1 MATIAPV
8 APAADGAAETADFP
22 IVILGTGFAG
32 LGLAVRLKRAGM
44 HDFVLLE
51 RASDVGGTWRDNTYP
66 GCQCDI
72 PSHLYSF
79 SFAPNPDWTRL
90 FPIQPEIQAYL
101 RRVADDFDV
110 RRHIR
115 FDHEVTGATW
125 DEDAALWRIETS
137 QGPLSANI
145 VVTGQGGLSEPAIPD
160 LPGLV
165 RFEGAKFHSAEW
177 DHEHSLDG
185 ERVAVIGTGASA
197 IQFIPYIQPKV
208 GKLTLFQRT
217 PPWVMPHPDR
227 PIRDSE
233 KRLFRRFP
241 VTQRLFRAA
250 IYAFFESRVVPFTMK
265 PDLMKAGERIALKHM
280 KQDVPDP
287 ELRRKLTPRYRM
299 GCKRV
304 LMSNTY
310 YKALAQP
317 NADVVTDGIKEIRER
332 SIVTADG
339 TEHEVDTIIFG
350 TGFHVTDLPMTEFVR
365 GRGGRT
371 MAEVFAGSPQA
382 YLGTT
387 VAGFPNMF
395 MLTGPNTG
403 LGHNSIV
410 YILESQFNYVL
421 SALRTLKK
429 RGAGVFEVRPEVQQA
444 YNAELQEQLQ
454 GTVWN
459 SGGCS
464 SWYIDRNGKNTVLW
478 PTWTWKYRQRTAHFD
493 VDSYTL
499 EPGRSPAWTSASATA
514 AS

>member
-1 MATIAPV
+1 MAVTTPV
-8 APAADGAAETADFP
+8 APPATGSAETADFP
-22 IVILGTGFAG
+22 IAILGTGFAG
-32 LGLAVRLKRAGM
+32 LGLAVRLKQAGM

-79 SFAPNPDWTRL
+79 SFAPNPDWSRL
-90 FPIQPEIQAYL
+90 FPIQPEIQEYL
-101 RRVADDFDV
+101 RGVARDFDV
-110 RRHIR
+110 LPHIR
-115 FDHEVTGATW
+115 FDHEVTGAEW
-125 DEDAALWRIETS
+125 DEDAALWRIATS
-137 QGPLSANI
+137 QGSVTAHI
-145 VVTGQGGLSEPAIPD
+145 VVTGQGGLSEPSIPD
-160 LPGLV
+160 LPGLD
-165 RFEGAKFHSAEW
+165 RFEGPAFHSAEW

-227 PIRDSE
+227 PIRPAE

-250 IYAFFESRVVPFTMK
+250 IYAFFESRVVPFTMA
-265 PDLMKAGERIALKHM
+265 PSLMKAGERIALRHM
-280 KQDVPDP
+280 AEDVPDR

-317 NADVVTDGIKEIRER
+317 NAEVVTDGIKEIRER

-339 TEHEVDTIIFG
+339 TEHPVDTIIFG

-371 MAEVFAGSPQA
+371 MSEVFQGSPQA

-410 YILESQFNYVL
+410 K
-421 SALRTLKK
+421 R
-429 RGAGVFEVRPEVQQA
+429 RGAGVFEVRPEVQEA
-444 YNAELQEQLQ
+444 FNAELQEQLE

-478 PTWTWKYRQRTAHFD
+478 PTWTWKYRRSTRRFD
-493 VDSYTL
+493 AENYNL
-499 EPGRSPAWTSASATA
+499 EPGGSPAWTSASATA